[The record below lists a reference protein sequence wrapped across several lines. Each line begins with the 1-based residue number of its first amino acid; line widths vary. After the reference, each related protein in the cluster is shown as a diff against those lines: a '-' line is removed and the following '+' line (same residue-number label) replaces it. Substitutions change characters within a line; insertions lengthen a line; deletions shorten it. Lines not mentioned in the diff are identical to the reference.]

1 MKCEDSSNKLEKNK
15 QDVQTTVSIYGFLR
29 NMWNSDT
36 RKGDRVYVEGNLLTV
51 CKSCSKRGK
60 PSSNQQNIQKTG
72 RPSSYQQNIQKT
84 GFPRPKKIVKTEKIT
99 FDDTRIL
106 VSNLS
111 EVIRKSRMTK
121 GLTHEQLGLSLNE
134 RASLLRKI
142 ESGSIKPDE
151 ELAKKLERFF
161 RIPLYTE
168 VDTSD

>member
-1 MKCEDSSNKLEKNK
+1 K
-15 QDVQTTVSIYGFLR
+15 
-29 NMWNSDT
+29 
-36 RKGDRVYVEGNLLTV
+36 
-51 CKSCSKRGK
+51 
-60 PSSNQQNIQKTG
+60 KTG
-72 RPSSYQQNIQKT
+72 RASSYQANAQKK
-84 GFPRPKKIVKTEKIT
+84 GLPRSKKIVKTDKIT

>member
-1 MKCEDSSNKLEKNK
+1 MASCEICGIQILEKA
-15 QDVQTTVSIYGFLR
+15 
-29 NMWNSDT
+29 
-36 RKGDRVYVEGNLLTV
+36 DRVYVEGNLLTV

-60 PSSNQQNIQKTG
+60 PSSNQQNIQKTS

-84 GFPRPKKIVKTEKIT
+84 GFPRPKKIVKSEKIT

-111 EVIRKSRMTK
+111 EVIRKSRMTR
-121 GLTHEQLGLSLNE
+121 GLTHEQLGLTLNE

-168 VDTSD
+168 VDTND

>member
-1 MKCEDSSNKLEKNK
+1 MFKQQYLSMASCEICGIQILEK
-15 QDVQTTVSIYGFLR
+15 V
-29 NMWNSDT
+29 
-36 RKGDRVYVEGNLLTV
+36 DRVYVEGNLLTV

-60 PSSNQQNIQKTG
+60 PSTNQQNIQKTG

-111 EVIRKSRMTK
+111 EVIRKSRMTR

>member
-1 MKCEDSSNKLEKNK
+1 MFNQQYLSMATCEICGIQILEKA
-15 QDVQTTVSIYGFLR
+15 
-29 NMWNSDT
+29 
-36 RKGDRVYVEGNLLTV
+36 DRVYVEGNLLTV

-60 PSSNQQNIQKTG
+60 PSSHQQNIQKTG
-72 RPSSYQQNIQKT
+72 NPSSYQQNIQKI

-111 EVIRKSRMTK
+111 EVLRKSRMSR

-151 ELAKKLERFF
+151 ELTKKLERFF

-168 VDTSD
+168 VNTND

>member
-1 MKCEDSSNKLEKNK
+1 MLKQQYPSMTTCEICGIQILEK
-15 QDVQTTVSIYGFLR
+15 V
-29 NMWNSDT
+29 
-36 RKGDRVYVEGNLLTV
+36 DRVYVEGNLLTV

-60 PSSNQQNIQKTG
+60 PSSYQQNTQNAG
-72 RPSSYQQNIQKT
+72 RPSSYQQNTQKI

-99 FDDTRIL
+99 LDDARIL
-106 VSNLS
+106 VGNLS
-111 EVIRKSRMTK
+111 EVIRKSRMAK

-151 ELAKKLERFF
+151 ELTKKLERFF

-168 VDTSD
+168 VDTND